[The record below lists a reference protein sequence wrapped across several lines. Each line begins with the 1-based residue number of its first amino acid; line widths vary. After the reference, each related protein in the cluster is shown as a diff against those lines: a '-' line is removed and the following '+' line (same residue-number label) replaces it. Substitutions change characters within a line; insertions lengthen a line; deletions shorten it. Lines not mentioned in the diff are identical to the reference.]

1 VLATAFR
8 YLHRQQG
15 FDILP
20 AMVDRRRRRK
30 PIPLIFPTRKPNPV
44 EQAVAKVGGA
54 VQACAIC
61 RVTPAT
67 LYDWRRKGYIR
78 LLGPALRLARAAD
91 MLVEA
96 FAPPDSLG

>member
-1 VLATAFR
+1 MADT
-8 YLHRQQG
+8 
-15 FDILP
+15 P
-20 AMVDRRRRRK
+20 RRRK
-30 PIPLIFPTRKPNPV
+30 QLPFIISRIGKPNPV

-78 LLGPALRLARAAD
+78 LLGPALRLARAAE
-91 MLVEA
+91 MPVEA
-96 FAPPDSLG
+96 FAPPEAAE

>member
-1 VLATAFR
+1 MNCAM
-8 YLHRQQG
+8 
-15 FDILP
+15 P
-20 AMVDRRRRRK
+20 AARK
-30 PIPLIFPTRKPNPV
+30 PVPLIFRTVKPNPV

-78 LLGPALRLARAAD
+78 LLGPALRLARAAE
-91 MLVEA
+91 MPVEV
-96 FAPPDSLG
+96 FAPPDSLE

>member
-1 VLATAFR
+1 MADT
-8 YLHRQQG
+8 
-15 FDILP
+15 P
-20 AMVDRRRRRK
+20 RRRK
-30 PIPLIFPTRKPNPV
+30 QLPLVFPRPGKQNPV

-78 LLGPALRLARAAD
+78 LLGPALRLARAAG
-91 MLVEA
+91 MRVED
-96 FAPPDSLG
+96 FAPPDAVE

>member
-1 VLATAFR
+1 VADT
-8 YLHRQQG
+8 
-15 FDILP
+15 P
-20 AMVDRRRRRK
+20 RRRK
-30 PIPLIFPTRKPNPV
+30 PLPFTWGGSKPNPV

-78 LLGPALRLARAAD
+78 LLGPALRLARAAE
-91 MLVEA
+91 MSVEV
-96 FAPPDSLG
+96 FAPPDNLE